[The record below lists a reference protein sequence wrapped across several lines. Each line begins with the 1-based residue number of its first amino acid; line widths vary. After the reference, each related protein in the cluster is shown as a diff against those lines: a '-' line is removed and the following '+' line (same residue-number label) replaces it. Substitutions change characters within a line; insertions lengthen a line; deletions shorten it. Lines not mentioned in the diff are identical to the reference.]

1 MGIEPVTKMKS
12 INLTQAIARR
22 PFFEDKPK
30 RVGLF
35 ATLVLSNAFW
45 IAVSVTLL
53 LTVISM
59 SQVGKSIASTY
70 WEQHQRMAEI
80 EAAKAQAIAERDE
93 KIANLLRFQNS
104 STSDILTMAKALNSV
119 FETAS
124 NSAQERFL
132 EQALPEALRIQITEG
147 IPASAVVAQAI
158 YESHYGQS
166 SLATKGNNFFGI
178 KAFSN
183 WNGPRQKNVPT
194 LDDGSIPTIA
204 DFRAYA
210 TVADGFSGYAAF
222 LKETGRYDNAFNK
235 KTGLEFIGTVLRDGY
250 CGDPTYLS
258 SIRQIISRHN
268 LDKLDAIFAAQV
280 AKATAPNKLANR
292 S

>member
-1 MGIEPVTKMKS
+1 MKS
-12 INLTQAIARR
+12 INLTHAIARR

-35 ATLVLSNAFW
+35 TTLVLSNAFW
-45 IAVSVTLL
+45 IAVSATLL

-59 SQVGKSIASTY
+59 SKVGKSFAASY

-80 EAAKAQAIAERDE
+80 EDAKAQAIAERDL
-93 KIANLLRFQNS
+93 KIANLLSVQNS
-104 STSDILTMAKALNSV
+104 STADILTMAKTLNSV
-119 FETAS
+119 FETAQ

-132 EQALPEALRIQITEG
+132 EAALPEALRIQITEG
-147 IPASAVVAQAI
+147 IPASAVMAQAI
-158 YESHYGQS
+158 LESRYGQS

-178 KAFSN
+178 KAFDT
-183 WNGPRQKNVPT
+183 WKGPRQKNVPT

-210 TVADGFSGYAAF
+210 NLAEGFSGYAAF
-222 LKETGRYDNAFNK
+222 LRETGRYDNAFNK
-235 KTGLEFIGTVLRDGY
+235 KTGLEFISTVLRDGY
-250 CGDPTYLS
+250 CGDPHYVEMVRT
-258 SIRQIISRHN
+258 IINRHN
-268 LDKLDAIFAAQV
+268 LDKLDTMYSSQV
-280 AKATAPNKLANR
+280 AKANAAITAKNSR

>member
-1 MGIEPVTKMKS
+1 MKS
-12 INLTQAIARR
+12 INLTRAIARR

-35 ATLVLSNAFW
+35 TTLVLSNAFW
-45 IAVSVTLL
+45 IAVSATLL
-53 LTVISM
+53 LTVVSM
-59 SQVGKSIASTY
+59 SKGVKSIAASF
-70 WEQHQRMAEI
+70 WEQHQRMAEV

-119 FETAS
+119 FETATS
-124 NSAQERFL
+124 SAQERFL
-132 EQALPEALRIQITEG
+132 EEALPEALRIQITEG
-147 IPASAVVAQAI
+147 IPASAVMAQAI

-178 KAFSN
+178 KAFNN
-183 WNGPRQKNVPT
+183 WSGPRQKNVPT

-204 DFRAYA
+204 DFRAYSS
-210 TVADGFSGYAAF
+210 VSDGFSGYANF
-222 LKETGRYDNAFNK
+222 LKESGRYDNAFNK
-235 KTGLEFIGTVLRDGY
+235 KTGVEFINAVLRDGY
-250 CGDPTYLS
+250 CGDPSYLS

-268 LDKLDAIFAAQV
+268 LDKLDAIYAAQV
-280 AKATAPNKLANR
+280 AKASTTTVAQAKTR